1 VIATLAFERTGR
13 VRRARFVRRPSVP
26 LDAACVV
33 ANGIR
38 EALRALLGE
47 SCTVTLGEPAAL
59 DPAGWRT
66 LSRGA
71 LAFAA
76 PGRATDVVFLVPR
89 RDARR
94 LVQAAFGEAP
104 APHDEGWSAL
114 EAGAIER
121 IVARC
126 AGACDVL
133 CAERRGP
140 TRAVDPAG
148 LPPCVAF
155 FDVRVGAPIA
165 LTLGVGIARELPE
178 PAPARTLPAAALDP
192 LALDVQVVLGHATL
206 AAPRLL
212 ALRVGDTVPLVTK
225 VAGGGELNVAGQRIA
240 TGSGGVV
247 AGHAAFA
254 IDSMISMV
262 MRGTAW

>member
-1 VIATLAFERTGR
+1 MIATLAFDSRPG
-13 VRRARFVRRPSVP
+13 VRRARFVRRPSLP

-38 EALRALLGE
+38 EALRTLLGE
-47 SCTVTLGEPAAL
+47 SCTVTLGEPAAV

-66 LSRGA
+66 LIRDA
-71 LAFAA
+71 LAFAT
-76 PGRATDVVFLVPR
+76 PGRATDVVFVVPR

-94 LVQAAFGEAP
+94 LLQAAFGEAP
-104 APHDEGWSAL
+104 APHDDGWSAL
-114 EAGAIER
+114 ESGAIER

-140 TRAVDPAG
+140 TRAIDPAS
-148 LPPCVAF
+148 LAPCVAF
-155 FDVRVGAPIA
+155 FDVRVGAPIV
-165 LTLGVGIARELPE
+165 LTLGVGIARDVPE
-178 PAPARTLPAAALDP
+178 PAPGPTLAPAVLGP
-192 LALDVQVVLGHATL
+192 VTLDVRVVLGHGAL
-206 AAPRLL
+206 APPRLL
-212 ALRVGDTVPLVTK
+212 ALRIGDTVRLGTK
-225 VAGGGELNVAGQRIA
+225 VAGNGELNVAGQRIA
-240 TGSGGVV
+240 IGTGGVV

-254 IDSMISMV
+254 VDSMV